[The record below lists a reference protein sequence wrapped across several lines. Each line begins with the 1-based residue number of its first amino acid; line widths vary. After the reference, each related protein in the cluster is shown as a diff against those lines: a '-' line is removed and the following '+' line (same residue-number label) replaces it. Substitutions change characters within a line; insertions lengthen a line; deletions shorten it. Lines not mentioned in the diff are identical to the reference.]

1 MSEKFKLNNTNNTV
15 SVTDNDA
22 NAVLFSV
29 ECENE
34 EDSKYLENELYN
46 IIYLLNEQNKV
57 LKKEGYTIP

>member
-15 SVTDNDA
+15 SVTDNDV

-34 EDSKYLENELYN
+34 EDSKYLENELN
-46 IIYLLNEQNKV
+46 TVVRLLNEQNKV
-57 LKKEGYTIP
+57 LKKEGYEIP

>member
-15 SVTDNDA
+15 SVTDNDV

-46 IIYLLNEQNKV
+46 IIYLLNE
-57 LKKEGYTIP
+57 